1 MLLLYEIDPVF
12 RVVTVTMGGEL
23 TDEDFLSIYEILKN
37 DRLVQPDFA
46 LIVDLGQTTE
56 ANFTDSGLQ
65 ALAHFPLLFSVESRR
80 AVVVPSGQGLGMLKM
95 YEFWRGEPAI
105 RLRTFHDLDEA
116 RDWARCNGEKRRP

>member
-23 TDEDFLSIYEILKN
+23 TDEDFRSIYEVLKN

-46 LIVDLGQTTE
+46 LIVDFGQATGT
-56 ANFTDSGLQ
+56 NFTDSGVQ
-65 ALAHFPLLFSVESRR
+65 ALAHFPSLFSVESRR
-80 AVVVPSGQGLGMLKM
+80 AVVVPSGAGLGMMKL

-105 RLRTFHDLDEA
+105 QFRTFHDLDEA
-116 RDWARCNGEKRRP
+116 REWARCNEE

>member
-12 RVVTVTMGGEL
+12 RVVTVTMGGDL
-23 TDEDFLSIYEILKN
+23 TDEDFLSIYGILKN

-46 LIVDLGQTTE
+46 LLIDFSQTTG

-65 ALAHFPLLFSVESRR
+65 ALAHFPSLFSVESRR
-80 AVVVPSGQGLGMLKM
+80 AVVVPSGAGLGMMKM

-105 RLRTFHDLDEA
+105 HFQSFDDLDEA
-116 RDWARCNGEKRRP
+116 RDWARCHEQ